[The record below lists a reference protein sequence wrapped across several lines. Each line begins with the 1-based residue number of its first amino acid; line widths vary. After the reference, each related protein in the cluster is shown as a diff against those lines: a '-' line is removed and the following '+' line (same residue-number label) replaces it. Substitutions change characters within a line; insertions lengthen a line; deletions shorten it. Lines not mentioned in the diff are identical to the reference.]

1 MSNLEEARKFA
12 EERQDEIIPQEN
24 FATSLSNEIITHS
37 QKDDIEK
44 MELLLT
50 ELKDHLIKFPK
61 SQHIQ
66 KTYGSTLLNILP
78 VFFAHATQT
87 DVKSKINSLRELA
100 IEFESMTLIEILAM
114 ILVNAIY
121 DFSLINKAGSIQ
133 EFSMELSDLSIKYP
147 KNDTIQIAGAKGM
160 VNSTMFFVQNND
172 LQAAKKHYRILQRIL
187 EANPDKEMVDSFQL
201 IQLGKYFE
209 DK

>member
-24 FATSLSNEIITHS
+24 FATSLSNEIIAHS

-50 ELKDHLIKFPK
+50 ELKDLLVKFPK
-61 SQHIQ
+61 SKHIQ

-87 DVKSKINSLRELA
+87 DVKNKINSLRELA
-100 IEFESMTLIEILAM
+100 IEFESMTLMEILAM
-114 ILVNAIY
+114 ILIVIY
-121 DFSLINKAGSIQ
+121 
-133 EFSMELSDLSIKYP
+133 LS
-147 KNDTIQIAGAKGM
+147 
-160 VNSTMFFVQNND
+160 
-172 LQAAKKHYRILQRIL
+172 
-187 EANPDKEMVDSFQL
+187 
-201 IQLGKYFE
+201 
-209 DK
+209 

>member
-1 MSNLEEARKFA
+1 MSNLEETRKFA

-24 FATSLSNEIITHS
+24 FATSLSNEIITYS

>member
-1 MSNLEEARKFA
+1 MSNLEETRKFA

-50 ELKDHLIKFPK
+50 ELKDLLIKFPK

-187 EANPDKEMVDSFQL
+187 KANPDKEMVDSFQL

-209 DK
+209 NK